1 MGQPRGYPSVIN
13 KKQKGDTAMSKRKH
27 ILQHVIFWG
36 IVGLAVTAEGWM
48 DLLCR
53 AVF

>member
-1 MGQPRGYPSVIN
+1 
-13 KKQKGDTAMSKRKH
+13 MSKRKH

-36 IVGLAVTAEGWM
+36 ILGLAVTAEGWM

-53 AVF
+53 VVF